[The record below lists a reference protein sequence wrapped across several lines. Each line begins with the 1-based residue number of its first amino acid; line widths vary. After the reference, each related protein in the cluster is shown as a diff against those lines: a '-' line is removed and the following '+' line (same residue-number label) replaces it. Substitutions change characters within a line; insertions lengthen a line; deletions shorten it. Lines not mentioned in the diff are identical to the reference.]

1 MGRKKYNIDDKKSN
15 FGITLN
21 PELMKILE
29 QQSEKEGISKSKLI
43 EDVMREYLDNKY
55 TLPGYMKTWFSK
67 TQNLDDK
74 VFLKGELLKDA
85 HNLRTKQ
92 QIMKVA

>member
-43 EDVMREYLDNKY
+43 EDVMREYLNKNKKKDNNE
-55 TLPGYMKTWFSK
+55 G
-67 TQNLDDK
+67 
-74 VFLKGELLKDA
+74 
-85 HNLRTKQ
+85 
-92 QIMKVA
+92 

>member
-29 QQSEKEGISKSKLI
+29 KQSEKEGISKSKLI
-43 EDVMREYLDNKY
+43 EDVMREYLNKNKKIDNE
-55 TLPGYMKTWFSK
+55 G
-67 TQNLDDK
+67 
-74 VFLKGELLKDA
+74 
-85 HNLRTKQ
+85 
-92 QIMKVA
+92 

>member
-21 PELMKILE
+21 PELMKLLE

-43 EDVMREYLDNKY
+43 EDVMREYLNKNKKKDNNE
-55 TLPGYMKTWFSK
+55 G
-67 TQNLDDK
+67 
-74 VFLKGELLKDA
+74 
-85 HNLRTKQ
+85 
-92 QIMKVA
+92 

>member
-1 MGRKKYNIDDKKSN
+1 MGRRKYNIDDKKSN

-43 EDVMREYLDNKY
+43 EDVMREYLNKNKKKDNNE
-55 TLPGYMKTWFSK
+55 G
-67 TQNLDDK
+67 
-74 VFLKGELLKDA
+74 
-85 HNLRTKQ
+85 
-92 QIMKVA
+92 